1 MRTIFSISSICD
13 LNCLSVSIIS
23 ATALQLW
30 STVAWLRPPI
40 DEPITVSG
48 LALALGLT
56 SSELI
61 ELAGEDRAAALAL
74 ARVEKAYE
82 ILIARSGKAA
92 ESFALR
98 LLTRDPVRKSGGA
111 EIVLGEGLEEYGG

>member
-1 MRTIFSISSICD
+1 MDIKPKGLTRLAEKYFIRCEND
-13 LNCLSVSIIS
+13 E
-23 ATALQLW
+23 
-30 STVAWLRPPI
+30 
-40 DEPITVSG
+40 EPITVSG

-111 EIVLGEGLEEYGG
+111 EILLGEGLEEYGG